1 MTAASSN
8 DALDVISEYLL
19 QNGEIGATKLPL
31 VKELRSFLMSQ
42 TNIENG
48 ALNNNNNATSSLNP
62 NTNTNTSASTNTSTN
77 STSANSNS
85 NSNNDSKSINSIITG
100 DTDANSLLL
109 GNLPILAPGM
119 GANGKLIR

>member
-48 ALNNNNNATSSLNP
+48 ALNSNNNNNATSLNP
-62 NTNTNTSASTNTSTN
+62 NNNNIATPSTSTDTGTN
-77 STSANSNS
+77 NNEGKGTINTILAN
-85 NSNNDSKSINSIITG
+85 DAT
-100 DTDANSLLL
+100 ANSLLL

-119 GANGKLIR
+119 DNHGKLAL